1 VVPPLASRP
10 FRSVLKWQALATL
23 LIAAGSY
30 ALAGT
35 NGALSAILGGVV
47 NLAACVVYAFVLGLS
62 KPATAGTTIV
72 ALFRAEASKL
82 VVIIGALWLVLTT
95 YKSVALPA
103 FFAAFVITVLLFRVA
118 LLVRD

>member
-1 VVPPLASRP
+1 VVPPLASRA

-23 LIAAGSY
+23 LIAAGAY

-62 KPATAGTTIV
+62 KPASAGATIV

-82 VVIIGALWLVLTT
+82 VVIIGALWLVLTQ
-95 YKSVALPA
+95 YRGVALPA
-103 FFAAFVITVLLFRVA
+103 FFAAFLITVLLFRVA

>member
-1 VVPPLASRP
+1 MVPPLASRP

-35 NGALSAILGGVV
+35 NGAL
-47 NLAACVVYAFVLGLS
+47 
-62 KPATAGTTIV
+62 
-72 ALFRAEASKL
+72 
-82 VVIIGALWLVLTT
+82 WLVLTT
-95 YKSVALPA
+95 YKSVTLPA
-103 FFAAFVITVLLFRVA
+103 FFAAFLITVLLFRVA